1 MLGRGKR
8 GQLNP
13 LKGEGNKT
21 ERRLLQTRVG
31 IFYLVE
37 TKMMIQAERSTGEPH
52 SLRSGGEK
60 DIGREQNPERAKH
73 G

>member
-1 MLGRGKR
+1 M
-8 GQLNP
+8 
-13 LKGEGNKT
+13 
-21 ERRLLQTRVG
+21 QTRVG

-37 TKMMIQAERSTGEPH
+37 TKMIIQAERSTGEPH

-60 DIGREQNPERAKH
+60 DIGREQNPERAKQ